1 MNHQRGFSLVELM
14 ISLTLGLLISAA
26 IVQVMIS
33 NQITERVNRSVAS
46 VQENGRFFISRM
58 RSELM
63 MTGMYDPL
71 SPNLNTDVDI
81 VDEAAFLQNRPV
93 VLAGDFLAR
102 PGLGATQG
110 ANGANDVLVVAFQG
124 LRDCRGY
131 KLGYQDD
138 EEFFVVNEYFVQDNQ
153 LKCRGFDGRV
163 LRGQKVAEGNNGD
176 AAFTLVDQVQSFQ
189 VLYGIANN
197 QAAGDFSARPLR
209 YVTADELADER
220 DAESAIVSIR
230 VAVLLEGDGEV
241 RMDTVPEV
249 RLLNEDAFTPSEQ
262 KLYKTFE
269 TTISLRNVKNQQK
282 SRKI

>member
-1 MNHQRGFSLVELM
+1 MNQRGFSLVELM

-26 IVQVMIS
+26 IIQVMVS
-33 NQITERVNRSVAS
+33 NQVTERVNRSVAS

-58 RSELM
+58 RGELM
-63 MTGMYDPL
+63 MTGLYDPL
-71 SPNLNTDVDI
+71 SPNLNTDVDV

-93 VLAGDFLAR
+93 ILAGDFVAR

-110 ANGANDVLVVAFQG
+110 ADGADDVLVVAFQG

-131 KLGYQDD
+131 KLGYADD

-163 LRGQKVAEGNNGD
+163 LRGQKAAEGNNAD
-176 AAFTLVDQVQSFQ
+176 AAMTLMDQVQSFQ

-209 YVTADELADER
+209 YVTADELDDER
-220 DAESAIVSIR
+220 DAESGIVTIR

-241 RMDTVPEV
+241 QMDTVPKV
-249 RLLNEDAFTPSEQ
+249 RLLNESAVTPPE
-262 KLYKTFE
+262 KRLYKTFE
-269 TTISLRNVKNQQK
+269 TTISLRNVKNQHK